1 MAVHIGLKNKE
12 SRWLIM
18 DRQKELKQIYKETP
32 IQSGVYKI
40 TNTTNNKI
48 YIGSTNNLK
57 RLNGVQFMLKM
68 SNHTNKA
75 LQEDWNKFGES
86 AFEIEILEV
95 LKKKEEGFF
104 DAKRELAKLEEQWI
118 AKLEPFGERGYLDK

>member
-1 MAVHIGLKNKE
+1 
-12 SRWLIM
+12 M

-95 LKKKEEGFF
+95 LKKKKK
-104 DAKRELAKLEEQWI
+104 DSSMRREN
-118 AKLEPFGERGYLDK
+118 

>member
-1 MAVHIGLKNKE
+1 
-12 SRWLIM
+12 M

-40 TNTTNNKI
+40 TNTTNNKV

-68 SNHTNKA
+68 NSHTNKT
-75 LQEDWNKFGES
+75 LQADWNKFGAAS
-86 AFEIEILEV
+86 FEIEILEM
-95 LKKKEEGFF
+95 LKKKEEGYF
-104 DAKRELAKLEEQWI
+104 DAKRELAKLEEKWI
-118 AKLEPFGERGYLDK
+118 AKLEPFGENGYIEK

>member
-1 MAVHIGLKNKE
+1 
-12 SRWLIM
+12 M
-18 DRQKELKQIYKETP
+18 DRQKELKQLYKETP

-40 TNTTNNKI
+40 TNTANKKI

-68 SNHTNKA
+68 NNHTNKA
-75 LQEDWNKFGES
+75 LQADWNKFGETS
-86 AFEIEILEV
+86 FEIEILEV

-104 DAKRELAKLEEQWI
+104 DTKRELAKLEEQWI
-118 AKLEPFGERGYLDK
+118 AKLEPFGERGYLNK